1 MKHLIRNKLI
11 KKIMITKDE
20 LKQYFNNKKIIK
32 KSDYIKYL
40 KEKNKNQ

>member
-1 MKHLIRNKLI
+1 MKDLIRNKLI

-20 LKQYFNNKKIIK
+20 LKQYFNNKQIIK
-32 KSDYIKYL
+32 KAEKIEKL